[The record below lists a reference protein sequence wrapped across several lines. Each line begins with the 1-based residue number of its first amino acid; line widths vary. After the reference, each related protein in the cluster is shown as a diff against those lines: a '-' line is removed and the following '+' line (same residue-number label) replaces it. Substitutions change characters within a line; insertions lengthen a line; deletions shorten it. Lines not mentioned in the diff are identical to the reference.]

1 MFKLAIRN
9 ILRNKR
15 RNIISFLLILFG
27 FSFVFLYYAFF
38 LGYMEQFVK
47 NIVLNFMADI
57 RAQKEGY
64 IELRP
69 YKNLM
74 EKDFDRE
81 LSEIKSI
88 YFSKRLLLYG
98 MVSTAENW
106 RNCLIIGMEPKRE
119 KYISNWFKGVY
130 KGEYLNGEGDYVL
143 IDKETAE
150 KLNLDIGSRVVLMLQ
165 DKDNNIESKNFYVK
179 GILNIAGFKNFVM
192 LDIKKLQEI
201 TRLENRFTSYF
212 INTKDKKM
220 MNEIK
225 NELLKIFDKNFS
237 VKTWEERMPYI
248 KSMYKLTRIV
258 AIFYLGFIFLTA
270 AIGILNI
277 VYMNV
282 SERKREIGIMRA
294 IGMKGKD
301 ILNLILLEI
310 FILVTISIIGGVIFS
325 LIVYHL
331 WQVYGLDLSAFAK
344 GMEFIGLE
352 TKVYPSMDI
361 YGIIS
366 SLLMA
371 YFFGVLSGL
380 YPAFKA
386 GKVKPVEAL
395 REIR

>member
-1 MFKLAIRN
+1 MFKIAFRN

-15 RNIISFLLILFG
+15 RNFISFLLILFG

-57 RAQKEGY
+57 RVQKKEY
-64 IELRP
+64 IELKP

-74 EKDFDRE
+74 EKDFDE
-81 LSEIKSI
+81 KLYQIENI

-106 RNCLIIGMEPKRE
+106 TNCLVIGMEPE
-119 KYISNWFKGVY
+119 KEKNISNWYKGVY
-130 KGEYLNGEGDYVL
+130 KGEYLNHEGNYIL
-143 IDKETAE
+143 IDNETAE
-150 KLNLDIGSRVVLMLQ
+150 KLNLDIGSKAILMLQ
-165 DKDNNIESKNFYVK
+165 DRENNIESKNFYVK

-192 LDIKKLQEI
+192 LNIKDLQEM
-201 TRLENRFTSYF
+201 TKLGNKFTAYF
-212 INTKDKKM
+212 ISAKDKKFI
-220 MNEIK
+220 NKIK
-225 NELLKIFDKNFS
+225 GELLS
-237 VKTWEERMPYI
+237 VFGNNYSVETWEERVPYI
-248 KSMYKLTRIV
+248 KSMYKLTKIV
-258 AIFYLGFIFLTA
+258 ATFYLGFIFLTA

-277 VYMNV
+277 IYMNV

-294 IGMKGKD
+294 IGMKGRD
-301 ILNLILLEI
+301 ILNLVLLET

-325 LIVYHL
+325 GIVYHL

-366 SLLMA
+366 SLVMA
-371 YFFGVLSGL
+371 YFFGILSAV
-380 YPAFKA
+380 YPALKA

>member
-9 ILRNKR
+9 ILKNKR
-15 RNIISFLLILFG
+15 RNFISFLLILFG

-38 LGYMEQFVK
+38 LGYMNQFIK
-47 NIVLNFMADI
+47 NIVLNFMSDI
-57 RAQKEGY
+57 RVQKKGY
-64 IELRP
+64 IELKP
-69 YKNLM
+69 YKNIM
-74 EKDFDRE
+74 ERDFDE
-81 LSEIKSI
+81 KISKIKDI

-98 MVSTAENW
+98 ILSTAENW
-106 RNCLIIGMEPKRE
+106 QNYLVIGMEPERE
-119 KYISNWFKGVY
+119 KNISNWYKGVY
-130 KGEYLNGEGDYVL
+130 KGEYLNNSGDYVL

-150 KLNLDIGSRVVLMLQ
+150 KLNAKVGSRLVLMLQ
-165 DKDNNIESKNFYVK
+165 DRENNIESKNFYVK

-192 LDIKKLQEI
+192 LDIKKLQEM
-201 TRLENRFTSYF
+201 TKLKDKFTAYF
-212 INTKDKKM
+212 ISVKEKEKI
-220 MNEIK
+220 NEIK
-225 NELLKIFDKNFS
+225 KGLLNVFDENYS
-237 VKTWEERMPYI
+237 VKTWEERVPYI
-248 KSMYKLTRIV
+248 KSLYKLTRIV

-277 VYMNV
+277 IYMNI

-294 IGMKGKD
+294 IGMNGKD
-301 ILNLILLEI
+301 ILNLVFLET
-310 FILVTISIIGGVIFS
+310 FILVTISIIAGVIFS

-331 WQVYGLDLSAFAK
+331 WQVYGLDLSAFAR
-344 GMEFIGLE
+344 GMEFMGLE

-371 YFFGVLSGL
+371 YFFGIISAI

-386 GKVKPVEAL
+386 GKVKPVEVL